1 MSRTQHAQLNIRSS
15 FARDRAM
22 ELAEKTGM
30 TATRIV
36 EEALRAYS
44 PPPGAEVG
52 SLVRRM
58 GVLVRP
64 SNSRIVTLEEANAAT
79 EAGRNRDD
87 DD

>member
-1 MSRTQHAQLNIRSS
+1 
-15 FARDRAM
+15 M
-22 ELAEKTGM
+22 ELARKTGM
-30 TATRIV
+30 TATRVV
-36 EEALRAYS
+36 EEALRAYT
-44 PPPGAEVG
+44 PPPVAEVG

-64 SNSRIVTLEEANAAT
+64 SSGRTVTLEEADAEA